1 MNKDKDAITKIA
13 VLAELT
19 ILGIDDF
26 KKALL
31 FVTCIS
37 KIPK

>member
-13 VLAELT
+13 ILAELT

-26 KKALL
+26 KKLYCL
-31 FVTCIS
+31 
-37 KIPK
+37 